1 MRVPRISLLAAAI
14 ASIGTATLAA
24 DFPPPLPAP
33 VVPVEFGWYLRG
45 DVGVGQL
52 HANQLEYFP
61 NAKNAGT
68 DFAIEHSALGD
79 TTFVGF
85 GIGYTWNRWLRF
97 DVTAEYR
104 TKANLHAWG
113 SYTAFC
119 PVGVCLDVLDGFEN
133 SWVVLGNAYFD
144 LGTWWCLTPF
154 VGVGIGTA
162 GNTITG
168 FSDYGP
174 QTGGRGIAP
183 DHTNWNFAWAFHAG
197 VAYTASPNLK
207 LELAYRYLDM
217 GSTWAS
223 INCVG
228 GCAPDVFKLR
238 DITSQDI
245 MIGMRW
251 LLQPEQPVL
260 APPLIRKG

>member
-1 MRVPRISLLAAAI
+1 M
-14 ASIGTATLAA
+14 
-24 DFPPPLPAP
+24 
-33 VVPVEFGWYLRG
+33 
-45 DVGVGQL
+45 
-52 HANQLEYFP
+52 
-61 NAKNAGT
+61 
-68 DFAIEHSALGD
+68 
-79 TTFVGF
+79 
-85 GIGYTWNRWLRF
+85 
-97 DVTAEYR
+97 
-104 TKANLHAWG
+104 
-113 SYTAFC
+113 
-119 PVGVCLDVLDGFEN
+119 
-133 SWVVLGNAYFD
+133 
-144 LGTWWCLTPF
+144 
-154 VGVGIGTA
+154 
-162 GNTITG
+162 ITG

-174 QTGGRGIAP
+174 QTGGRSIAP